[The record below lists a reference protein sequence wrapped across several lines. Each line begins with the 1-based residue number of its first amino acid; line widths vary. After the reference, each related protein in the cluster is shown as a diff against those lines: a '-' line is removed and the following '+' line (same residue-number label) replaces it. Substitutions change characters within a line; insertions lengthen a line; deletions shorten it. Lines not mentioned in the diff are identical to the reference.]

1 MNGIPQYNLSLNEMS
16 EEKQLI
22 DDAFYVEKARFL
34 WHSKDKDGNGLVSAV
49 TEAQCISATRFYLK
63 GKQEGWGEENSRVLN
78 DGVVGGKL

>member
-49 TEAQCISATRFYLK
+49 TEAQCINATRFYLK
-63 GKQEGWGEENSRVLN
+63 GKQEGWNEDNSRVVN
-78 DGVVGGKL
+78 DGTVGGKL